1 MDCLTQA
8 RFKCL
13 RVVFYIQVN
22 YENNVVVEGK
32 LLKDSLQ
39 CSSVFFFLFNFA
51 LLFKIKLQNCD
62 LETFSFVLGSLN
74 TATEAI
80 QNNKK

>member
-51 LLFKIKLQNCD
+51 FQDKIAKLRFGNFQFCSWVF
-62 LETFSFVLGSLN
+62 EYCYRGN
-74 TATEAI
+74 TK
-80 QNNKK
+80 NKK